1 MTLDAVGLEVM
12 GHGFA
17 SVAEEMGLVLIHSAL
32 SPNIRERRDCSAAL
46 FDADGAM
53 IAQAAHIPVH
63 LGALPESVAAVRALA
78 PGPGEVFILNDPYTG
93 GSHLP
98 DITLIGAID
107 IAGEVGGYG
116 VVRAHHSDVGGAQ
129 AGSMPA
135 GAREIF
141 AEGLI
146 LPPLRLTPEVER
158 LVLANVRTPETRRG
172 DLAAQRAAVE
182 RGADGLRAL
191 VARYGGAGVRAA
203 VRDLLDYA
211 ERRTREALRRIP
223 ATGLSATDWLEGDG
237 VDDVDLRISVR
248 IDIREGA
255 FHADFTGT
263 APAAR
268 GNVNCP
274 LAVARSAVLFVV
286 RTLLPEDVPT
296 NGGVQRAVRV
306 TAPEGCLVNARYPS
320 AVAAGNV
327 ETSQRIVDTLVL
339 ALARG
344 GIPVPAQG
352 QGTMN
357 NVTFGGL
364 RATGNVQRGG
374 AAVGSWTY
382 YETIGGGQG
391 ASPTAP
397 GPSGV
402 HVGMSNTRNTPIEV
416 LEMEHPLR
424 VRSYALRQGSGG
436 AGKWRGG
443 QGVIRELEALA
454 SMELSVLAERRRHHP
469 AGAAGGGHG
478 AVGRTLLNGTPLAPK
493 ARALLEPGDVL
504 RLETPGGGGWG
515 TPRPGD
521 EP

>member
-1 MTLDAVGLEVM
+1 VSLDAVGLEVM
-12 GHGFA
+12 GHAFA
-17 SVAEEMGLVLIHSAL
+17 SIAEEMGLVLIHSAV

-46 FDADGAM
+46 FDAAGAM

-63 LGALPESVAAVRALA
+63 LGALHESVAAVRALA
-78 PGPGEVFILNDPYTG
+78 PAPGDVFILNDPYAG

-98 DITLIGAID
+98 DITLVGAVEVD
-107 IAGEVGGYG
+107 GAVGGYG
-116 VVRAHHSDVGGAQ
+116 VVRAHHSDVGGMQ

-135 GAREIF
+135 GARELF
-141 AEGLI
+141 AEGVVV
-146 LPPLRLTPEVER
+146 PPLRLTPEVER
-158 LVLANVRTPETRRG
+158 FLLANVRTPEARRA

-191 VARYGGAGVRAA
+191 AARHGWAVLCDAA
-203 VRDLLDYA
+203 RDLQEYA
-211 ERRTREALRRIP
+211 ERRAREALARLE
-223 ATGLSATDWLEGDG
+223 ATGLTATDWLEGDG
-237 VDDVDLRISVR
+237 VDDRDLAIHVR
-248 IDIREGA
+248 VDIRDGA

-296 NGGVQRAVRV
+296 NGGVTRVVRV
-306 TAPEGCLVNARYPS
+306 TAPEGCLVHARFPS

-327 ETSQRIVDTLVL
+327 ETSQRIADTVFL
-339 ALARG
+339 ALANG
-344 GIPVPAQG
+344 GLPVPAQG

-364 RATGNVQRGG
+364 GVRDSGLETG
-374 AAVGSWTY
+374 WTY

-391 ASPTAP
+391 ASHRAH

-416 LEMEHPLR
+416 LEMEYPLR
-424 VRSYALRQGSGG
+424 LKAYGLRRGSGG
-436 AGKWRGG
+436 VGKWRGG
-443 QGVIRELEALA
+443 DGVVREFEALA
-454 SMELSVLAERRRHHP
+454 PMDASFLSERRRHAP
-469 AGAAGGGHG
+469 SGVGGGAGG
-478 AVGRTLLNGTPLAPK
+478 APGRTLVNGAPLPPK
-493 ARALLEPGDVL
+493 LSTRLAAGDVV
-504 RLETPGGGGWG
+504 RIETPGGGGWG
-515 TPRPGD
+515 QPEPGGGR
-521 EP
+521 

>member
-12 GHGFA
+12 GHAFA
-17 SVAEEMGLVLIHSAL
+17 SIAEEMGLVLIHSAV

-46 FDADGAM
+46 FDGDGEM

-63 LGALPESVAAVRALA
+63 LGAMAESVAAVRALD
-78 PGPGEVFILNDPYTG
+78 PRPGEVFILNDPYTG

-98 DITLIGAID
+98 DITLVGAI
-107 IAGEVGGYG
+107 AGGQGLGGYS
-116 VVRAHHSDVGGAQ
+116 VVRAHHSDVGGMQ

-141 AEGLI
+141 AEGVI
-146 LPPLRLTPEVER
+146 VPPLLLTAEVER
-158 LVLANVRTPETRRG
+158 FLLANVRTPAQRAA

-182 RGADGLRAL
+182 RGAEGLRAL
-191 VARYGGAGVRAA
+191 AARYGWAATRAA
-203 VRDLLDYA
+203 ARDLTDYA
-211 ERRTREALRRIP
+211 ERRAREALRRIG
-223 ATGLSATDWLEGDG
+223 AEAKGLTATDWLEGDG
-237 VDDVDLRISVR
+237 VDDRDLAIVVRVDIEDGVL
-248 IDIREGA
+248 
-255 FHADFTGT
+255 HADFTGT

-327 ETSQRIVDTLVL
+327 ETSQRIADTVFL
-339 ALARG
+339 ALASG

-357 NVTFGGL
+357 NVTFGGMGEGG
-364 RATGNVQRGG
+364 RGTG
-374 AAVGSWTY
+374 WTY

-391 ASPTAP
+391 ASRGAN

-402 HVGMSNTRNTPIEV
+402 HVGMSNTRNTPVEV
-416 LEMEHPLR
+416 VEMEYPLR
-424 VRSYALRQGSGG
+424 LTTYGLRRGSGG
-436 AGKWRGG
+436 VGRWKGGAG
-443 QGVIRELEALA
+443 VVREFVALA
-454 SMELSVLAERRRHHP
+454 PMELSVLAERRRHGP
-469 AGAAGGGHG
+469 QGAAGGGAG
-478 AVGRTLLNGTPLAPK
+478 AAGRTLLNGVELTPKVSARLA
-493 ARALLEPGDVL
+493 AGDVV
-504 RLETPGGGGWG
+504 RVETPGGGGWG
-515 TPRPGD
+515 KPQRGD
-521 EP
+521 E